1 MKTILVRLL
10 TFLAALTA
18 TATLPVHADA
28 LLTPR
33 KVIISQDASGPGG
46 TNMQSILMLL
56 QARDVEVLG
65 IVVSSGDGW
74 RDENVQHTL
83 RLLEIA
89 GRTDVPVYAG
99 AVFPLINSAARTLR
113 WEQLYGA
120 LSYKGA
126 WTDPAADP
134 KRHADPYM
142 VPALAESMP
151 TARPAAG
158 NGIDFMVKAVHEF
171 PGAVTIWAAGP
182 LTDIALAARMDPAFT
197 GLAKELI
204 FMGGSFNPVAADN
217 SFAEEYRHNTRLEF
231 NLRWDPEAASL
242 VLHEPWKRVVQVPV
256 DPTTAT
262 LFAERLLSRL
272 GHASTPIASYL
283 RQYTVSLP
291 MWDELTAMVWLD
303 PSIIKQSATM
313 LVDVDTSF
321 TAGYGNTLSWPL
333 GKGPHLGERPVQVI
347 QAVDVPRFERL
358 TMELLSRQ
366 RPADVKNGA
375 QK

>member
-1 MKTILVRLL
+1 MILVRLL
-10 TFLAALTA
+10 TFLAALA
-18 TATLPVHADA
+18 AMAMAPAHADA
-28 LLTPR
+28 PMVPR
-33 KVIISQDASGPGG
+33 KVIITQDASGPGG

-74 RDENVQHTL
+74 RDENAQHTL

-89 GRTDVPVYAG
+89 GRTDVPVYLG
-99 AVFPLINSAARTLR
+99 AVFPLVNNAAKTLR

-120 LSYKGA
+120 LTYKGA
-126 WTDPAADP
+126 WTDPTSDP
-134 KRHADPYM
+134 KRHADPYV
-142 VPALAESMP
+142 VPALAEGTP
-151 TARPAAG
+151 TTKPVTG
-158 NGIDFMVKAVHEF
+158 SGIDFMVKAVHEF
-171 PGAVTIWAAGP
+171 PDAVTIWSGGP
-182 LTDIALAARMDPAFT
+182 LTDIALAARLDPAFAS
-197 GLAKELI
+197 LAKELV

-217 SFAEEYRHNTRLEF
+217 AFAEEYRHNTRLEF
-231 NLRWDPEAASL
+231 NIRWDPEAASM

-262 LFAERLLSRL
+262 FFSAQLLGRL
-272 GHASTPIASYL
+272 GHVGTPIASYL
-283 RQYTVSLP
+283 HQYGIPLP

-303 PSIIKQSATM
+303 PSIIKKSATM

-333 GKGPHLGERPVQVI
+333 DKGPHLGERPVQVV

-366 RPADVKNGA
+366 RPIDVKNGA
-375 QK
+375 SK